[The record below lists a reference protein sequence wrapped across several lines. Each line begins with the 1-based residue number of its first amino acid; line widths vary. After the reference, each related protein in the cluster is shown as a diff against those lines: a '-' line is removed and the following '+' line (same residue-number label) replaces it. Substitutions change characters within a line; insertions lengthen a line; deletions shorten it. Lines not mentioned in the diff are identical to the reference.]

1 MDELQRLL
9 IENACRTLVLRVAA
23 CADAH
28 EPAQLAAWF
37 TDDAT
42 LVRPNAQPLQGREAI
57 GQAYAQRPAGR
68 ITRHLVTQTLVEV
81 ESAAVA
87 HAHSCV
93 LLWAGSLADEPGP
106 QGRPAQPRQVLGEFD
121 DRCELT
127 PAGWRIA
134 RRDARF
140 VLHTGG

>member
-9 IENACRTLVLRVAA
+9 IESACRTLVLRAAA
-23 CADAH
+23 CADAN
-28 EPAQLAAWF
+28 EPARLAAWF

-42 LVRPNAQPLQGREAI
+42 LVRPNAQPLQGRQAI
-57 GQAYAQRPAGR
+57 QQAYAQRPAGR
-68 ITRHLVTQTLVEV
+68 ITRHLVTHTLVEV

-121 DRCELT
+121 DRCVLT

-140 VLHTGG
+140 VLHTGD

>member
-9 IENACRTLVLRVAA
+9 IENACRGLVLRAA
-23 CADAH
+23 AHADAH
-28 EPAQLAAWF
+28 EPDRFAAWF
-37 TDDAT
+37 TDDAV

-57 GQAYAQRPAGR
+57 RQAYAQRPAGR
-68 ITRHLVTQTLVEV
+68 LTRHLVTHTLVEV
-81 ESAAVA
+81 ESAAA
-87 HAHSCV
+87 AQARSCV
-93 LLWAGSLADEPGP
+93 LLWTGSQADEPGP

-121 DRCELT
+121 DRCVLT

-140 VLHTGG
+140 ILHT

>member
-1 MDELQRLL
+1 MDDLQRLL
-9 IENACRTLVLRVAA
+9 IENACRNLVLHAA
-23 CADAH
+23 AHADAH
-28 EPAQLAAWF
+28 EPDLLAACF
-37 TDDAT
+37 TDDAV

-57 GQAYAQRPAGR
+57 RQAYAQRPADR
-68 ITRHLVTQTLVEV
+68 LTRHLVAHTRVAI
-81 ESAAVA
+81 ESALMAQ
-87 HAHSCV
+87 AHSCV
-93 LLWAGSLADEPGP
+93 LLWTGSLADEPGP

-121 DRCELT
+121 DHCVLT